1 MTILTQS
8 RIYQEDISL
17 AQKAAFPISDDNDF
31 QVHRKQGNVSL
42 LNSFSLEEILAWHA
56 NLEIKTIFNTY
67 KAYTYV
73 HVSPRTDRWISEYK
87 AEFSI
92 SDTNDLQVH
101 RKPRYSSIFNNL
113 VLEKILLRDINL
125 VI

>member
-1 MTILTQS
+1 MTQS
-8 RIYQEDISL
+8 RIYQEEIFL

-101 RKPRYSSIFNNL
+101 RKPRYSSICNNL
-113 VLEKILLRDINL
+113 VLEKILLRDIKL